1 MSQRLRFGILGTGNI
16 ARQFAQ
22 GLTTCQ
28 HSQLAAVG
36 SRQADSAEAFA
47 REHGCFR
54 AYGTYEQ
61 VLDDPNVDAVYISLP
76 NSMHCQ
82 WTIAALESGKHV
94 LCEKPF
100 ALSEIDAQRMFD
112 VAHRTKR
119 RVMEAFMYRCHPLIH
134 AVQEAVHQG
143 KIGRV
148 KMIRTSFCYRTR
160 KIDGNVRFDP
170 ELGGGILLDVGCYC
184 VNFTR
189 LFAGQEPDLIVAS
202 GHQHASGVDDSAAG
216 MMRFPN
222 GVLSTFT
229 CSMTTQ
235 ADNTAYILGEEGY
248 IEIPVPWKPPVK
260 KAVFNI
266 AYGAPPKMDKIQ
278 GVTRPEPPAQRTF
291 EIDTPCDLYA
301 LEADHFAQAI
311 FNHHPFA
318 VTQDDTL
325 GNTRVLMDMYQ
336 QIQRQW
342 A

>member
-112 VAHRTKR
+112 VAPSHETTCDGS
-119 RVMEAFMYRCHPLIH
+119 VYVSLPS
-134 AVQEAVHQG
+134 
-143 KIGRV
+143 
-148 KMIRTSFCYRTR
+148 TDTR
-160 KIDGNVRFDP
+160 GSR
-170 ELGGGILLDVGCYC
+170 
-184 VNFTR
+184 
-189 LFAGQEPDLIVAS
+189 S
-202 GHQHASGVDDSAAG
+202 GPSG
-216 MMRFPN
+216 
-222 GVLSTFT
+222 
-229 CSMTTQ
+229 
-235 ADNTAYILGEEGY
+235 
-248 IEIPVPWKPPVK
+248 
-260 KAVFNI
+260 
-266 AYGAPPKMDKIQ
+266 
-278 GVTRPEPPAQRTF
+278 
-291 EIDTPCDLYA
+291 
-301 LEADHFAQAI
+301 
-311 FNHHPFA
+311 
-318 VTQDDTL
+318 
-325 GNTRVLMDMYQ
+325 
-336 QIQRQW
+336 
-342 A
+342 